1 MHKKLTGLLSL
12 SLLTAMS
19 ASAFAD
25 DGKWSVGASVLYQ
38 EQAYRGTKTS
48 DKFMPVPMVNYEG
61 KNFYFHTLATGY
73 YLWNDKKDQ
82 LSVDLFYYPQA
93 YRAKDNK
100 DSRMRK
106 LDNRRDTAMAGL
118 SYRHHEEWG
127 TLRTNF
133 SGDIL
138 GKSDGMRFDAAYLY
152 GFEGDSWSVQPGVGV
167 IWSSEKQNRY
177 EYGITDSESRRSG
190 LDEYRPGSSWTP
202 YIEVT
207 GHYQFDENWSA
218 FAMGRIDLLPSEAKD
233 SPMVDKKYTSIL
245 WTGVTYTF

>member
-12 SLLTAMS
+12 SMLTVMS

-93 YRAKDNK
+93 YRAKD
-100 DSRMRK
+100 
-106 LDNRRDTAMAGL
+106 L
-118 SYRHHEEWG
+118 SLIH
-127 TLRTNF
+127 
-133 SGDIL
+133 I
-138 GKSDGMRFDAAYLY
+138 
-152 GFEGDSWSVQPGVGV
+152 
-167 IWSSEKQNRY
+167 SEP
-177 EYGITDSESRRSG
+177 T
-190 LDEYRPGSSWTP
+190 RP
-202 YIEVT
+202 Y
-207 GHYQFDENWSA
+207 
-218 FAMGRIDLLPSEAKD
+218 
-233 SPMVDKKYTSIL
+233 
-245 WTGVTYTF
+245 

>member
-12 SLLTAMS
+12 SMLTVMS

-152 GFEGDSWSVQPGVGV
+152 GFEGDKWSVQPGVGV
-167 IWSSEKQNRY
+167 IWSSENRTVMNT
-177 EYGITDSESRRSG
+177 GSLLLNPAAAVWMNTVRAAAGHRMLRCPVIISLMKTGLHSRWAVSTCYQVRPKTARWWIKNTPLSCG
-190 LDEYRPGSSWTP
+190 L
-202 YIEVT
+202 V
-207 GHYQFDENWSA
+207 
-218 FAMGRIDLLPSEAKD
+218 
-233 SPMVDKKYTSIL
+233 
-245 WTGVTYTF
+245 